1 MWKTIIFLG
10 IAYLIVK
17 YLFLDKN
24 ENDNK
29 SNNKNKT
36 NKIKKTNKIQHY
48 KDKGLGDKDIDI
60 FRDTMKEARD
70 NIKYWDSQLTKHEKL
85 GIIEEQTG
93 GLISSKK
100 IFQAIVEEPA
110 EMTNENDFLYKDL
123 PNMVTLVKKYGELT
137 EVRPETQ
144 EVKMELAERLYY
156 ITKLSELITKNYQ
169 AMVID
174 DVDEIKHALKD
185 KKVKEKVEEY
195 E

>member
-17 YLFLDKN
+17 YLFLDKK
-24 ENDNK
+24 EN
-29 SNNKNKT
+29 NNKLN
-36 NKIKKTNKIQHY
+36 NNIKKSKTNKIQHY
-48 KDKGLGDKDIDI
+48 KEKGLDDKDIDI

-70 NIKYWDSQLTKHEKL
+70 NIKYWNSQLPTHEKL
-85 GIIEEQTG
+85 EVIEEQTA
-93 GLISSKK
+93 GLESSKK

-110 EMTNENDFLYKDL
+110 EMTKENDFLYKDL
-123 PNMVTLVKKYGELT
+123 PNMVTLVKKYGELI

-156 ITKLSELITKNYQ
+156 ITKLSERITKNYQ
-169 AMVID
+169 AMLID

-185 KKVKEKVEEY
+185 KEVEEKVEEY

>member
-17 YLFLDKN
+17 YLFLDKK
-24 ENDNK
+24 EN
-29 SNNKNKT
+29 NNKFKN
-36 NKIKKTNKIQHY
+36 NIKKNKANKIQHY
-48 KDKGLGDKDIDI
+48 KEKGLDDKDIDI

-70 NIKYWDSQLTKHEKL
+70 NIKFWNSQLPKYEKL
-85 GIIEEQTG
+85 DIIEEQTA
-93 GLISSKK
+93 GLESSKK

-110 EMTNENDFLYKDL
+110 EMTKENDFLYKDL

-137 EVRPETQ
+137 DVRPETQ

-156 ITKLSELITKNYQ
+156 ITKLSEKITKNYQ
-169 AMVID
+169 AMLID
-174 DVDEIKHALKD
+174 DVDEIKHALKE
-185 KKVKEKVEEY
+185 KEIEEKVEEY